1 MVRGC
6 SNLQWKTWS
15 SNFFSTER
23 VAVINFCFVAGPE
36 LHYCGESQF
45 LVSVICL
52 NRGLKE
58 WGEERIH
65 IKM

>member
-1 MVRGC
+1 MEDVEQQFC
-6 SNLQWKTWS
+6 
-15 SNFFSTER
+15 STER
-23 VAVINFCFVAGPE
+23 VAVINYCFVAGPE
-36 LHYCGESQF
+36 LHYCGESQY